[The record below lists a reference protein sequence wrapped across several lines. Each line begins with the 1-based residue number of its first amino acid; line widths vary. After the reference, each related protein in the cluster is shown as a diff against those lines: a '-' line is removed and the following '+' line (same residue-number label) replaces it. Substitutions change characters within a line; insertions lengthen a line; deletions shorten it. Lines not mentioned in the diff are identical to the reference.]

1 MMKDIVKP
9 LQKKDLYPQII
20 RPLRNVWASNYDKNC
35 PIQENL
41 PKVQQFKNYHFFKIT
56 QEDKDAYNRYYLPSD
71 HLAIRYPEKE
81 IIENKRY
88 PFLEMKAKYNQQSC
102 SKNDWQP
109 GVNQLTNNNNSSVPY
124 NIINNENNKF
134 FVRPSASMSRI
145 NFRKVGIGHYAD
157 AGNPFYPNFNKDYN
171 KAYLENKNIFK
182 VYKGIFTKMYD
193 DSNRNGNIYQP
204 FDIKKSGIIK

>member
-9 LQKKDLYPQII
+9 LKKKELYPQIK
-20 RPLRNVWASNYDKNC
+20 RLPRKVWALNYDKNC
-35 PIQENL
+35 PIRENL
-41 PKVQQFKNYHFFKIT
+41 PKVQQFKNYHFYKIT
-56 QEDKDAYNRYYLPSD
+56 QEDKDKYNRYFLQTD
-71 HLAIRYPEKE
+71 HLAIRYPKKE

-193 DSNRNGNIYQP
+193 DSNRNGNIYLP
-204 FDIKKSGIIK
+204 FDIKKKEI